1 MSQTAEMPELG
12 PLIRGEMAV
21 EGLVPWG
28 SNYTFL
34 VNICEGPLTLQA
46 IYKPQRGERPLWDF
60 EAGTLC
66 LRERAAYLLAQA
78 LGWQLVP
85 PTILREGPHG
95 YGSVQ
100 LFIEH
105 DPDANY
111 FTFEGQFP
119 EQMQQI
125 QLLDVVINNA
135 DRKGGHIL
143 LDADKRLWAI
153 DHGVCFHA
161 QYKLRSVV
169 WEYAGL
175 PVADPLLAD
184 LRQLQTVLSD
194 GANPLRKELQT
205 LLTNRE
211 LAALG
216 TRVARLLESRVF
228 PEPGPGRPYP
238 WPLV

>member
-1 MSQTAEMPELG
+1 M
-12 PLIRGEMAV
+12 RGEMAV

-66 LRERAAYLLAQA
+66 LRERAAYLLALA

-143 LDADKRLWAI
+143 LDADQRLWAI

-184 LRQLQTVLSD
+184 LRQLQIILSD
-194 GANPLRKELQT
+194 GADPLRKELQT

-211 LAALG
+211 MAALG
-216 TRVARLLESRVF
+216 TRVARLLESRIF